1 VADLERFLALLEAL
15 RQSLV
20 TLDRYQQ
27 TVDRERL
34 LRDVDAQ
41 NMVLF
46 ALYRAVQGA
55 IDLGQHLI
63 AELSLPVP
71 AAYREVFR
79 SLADAGLL
87 TSELGAKLQGW
98 AGFRN
103 IIAHDYG
110 VLDMQLVAQ
119 ALHADLVDLHEF
131 AKAMATHAVTD
142 PFRSE

>member
-1 VADLERFLALLEAL
+1 VADPERFLALLESL
-15 RQSLV
+15 RQSLL
-20 TLDRYQQ
+20 TLDRYRT
-27 TVDRERL
+27 TVARDRL
-34 LRDVDAQ
+34 VSDVDVQ

-63 AELSLPVP
+63 AERGLRVP

-79 SLADAGLL
+79 TLADGGML
-87 TSELGAKLQGW
+87 TPELGTRLQGW

-110 VLDMQLVAQ
+110 VLDMHLVAG
-119 ALHADLVDLHEF
+119 ALHDDLGDLHEF
-131 AKAMATHAVTD
+131 AKAMAIIGLGEQ
-142 PFRSE
+142 P

>member
-1 VADLERFLALLEAL
+1 VADLERYLALLEAL
-15 RQSLV
+15 RQSLA
-20 TLDRYQQ
+20 TLNRYQQ

-79 SLADAGLL
+79 SLTDAGLL

-98 AGFRN
+98 ADFRN

-110 VLDMQLVAQ
+110 VLDMQLVAK

-131 AKAMATHAVTD
+131 AQVMATHAVND
-142 PFRSE
+142 PFRSK

>member
-1 VADLERFLALLEAL
+1 MADLERFLALLESL
-15 RQSLV
+15 RQSLA
-20 TLDRYQQ
+20 TLERYRLTVERDRLIH
-27 TVDRERL
+27 E
-34 LRDVDAQ
+34 VDAQ

-63 AELSLPVP
+63 AERGLAVP

-79 SLADAGLL
+79 SLSDGGLVTAD
-87 TSELGAKLQGW
+87 LGARLQGW

-110 VLDMQLVAQ
+110 VLDMQRVAT
-119 ALHADLVDLHEF
+119 ALHDELGDLHEF
-131 AKAMATHAVTD
+131 AKAMATYAV
-142 PFRSE
+142 SEPG